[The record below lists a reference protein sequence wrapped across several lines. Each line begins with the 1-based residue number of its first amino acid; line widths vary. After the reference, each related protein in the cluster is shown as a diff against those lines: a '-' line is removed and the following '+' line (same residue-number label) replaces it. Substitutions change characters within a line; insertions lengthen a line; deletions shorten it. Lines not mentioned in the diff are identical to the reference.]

1 MRIKQLELIGFKS
14 FRNKTTLSFPAGIT
28 AIVGPNGCG
37 KSNVVDALRWV
48 LGEQSAKHLRGQEMG
63 DVVFSGNESSAPMG
77 MAEVT
82 LVLENGADTVT
93 APMNETNGIAPANW
107 TEVMISRRYFRS
119 GESEYLFN
127 KIPCRLRDIVEFFLG
142 TGAGTKAYS
151 MVEQGRVD
159 HLINA
164 KPEEI
169 RLLVEEAA
177 GVSLFRSRRI
187 AAERKL
193 ERTQENLSRVADL
206 LRELERQLGSLR
218 RQAKKAE
225 QYRTLQDEV
234 KTVDLTL
241 LCQTHRT
248 LAEEL
253 QALTAQREGLF
264 ERETQLAQEEQQI
277 LVERAEATVE
287 LAREEAALHMA
298 EEQRRAWESTLQQGE
313 QRKQFLSQQA
323 QQNEARVAAA
333 REEADGIE
341 EKRAQAQTELQKLE
355 QESFAVLEA
364 LQEEERSLH
373 GYEHET
379 VELQQVLVEQEAAG
393 EEIKT
398 TIVDLLTQEAHVQ

>member
-1 MRIKQLELIGFKS
+1 MRIKQIELVGFKS

-63 DVVFSGNESSAPMG
+63 DVVFAGNETSSPMG

-82 LVLENGADTVT
+82 LVLENGNGEA
-93 APMNETNGIAPANW
+93 ASAMNGVNGTNGNHSTNGIAPVGW

-151 MVEQGRVD
+151 MIEQGRVD
-159 HLINA
+159 QLINA
-164 KPEEI
+164 KPEDI

-193 ERTQENLSRVADL
+193 ERTQENLARVADL

-218 RQAKKAE
+218 RQAKK
-225 QYRTLQDEV
+225 D
-234 KTVDLTL
+234 
-241 LCQTHRT
+241 
-248 LAEEL
+248 
-253 QALTAQREGLF
+253 
-264 ERETQLAQEEQQI
+264 
-277 LVERAEATVE
+277 
-287 LAREEAALHMA
+287 
-298 EEQRRAWESTLQQGE
+298 
-313 QRKQFLSQQA
+313 
-323 QQNEARVAAA
+323 
-333 REEADGIE
+333 
-341 EKRAQAQTELQKLE
+341 
-355 QESFAVLEA
+355 
-364 LQEEERSLH
+364 
-373 GYEHET
+373 
-379 VELQQVLVEQEAAG
+379 
-393 EEIKT
+393 
-398 TIVDLLTQEAHVQ
+398 

>member
-14 FRNKTTLSFPAGIT
+14 FRNKTTLSFPVGIT

-63 DVVFSGNESSAPMG
+63 DVVFSGNEASAPMG

-82 LVLENGADTVT
+82 LVLENGSDQIGTT
-93 APMNETNGIAPANW
+93 TNGANGVAPANW

-151 MVEQGRVD
+151 MIEQGRVD

-225 QYRTLQDEV
+225 QYQAFQHELR
-234 KTVDLTL
+234 TVDLTL
-241 LCQTHRT
+241 QCQAYRT

-253 QALTAQREGLF
+253 RTLTARRDELF
-264 ERETQLAQEEQQI
+264 EREVQLARDEQQ
-277 LVERAEATVE
+277 LLAERAEATAE
-287 LAREEAALHMA
+287 LGRKKKRCMGRKSDAGLWKVRYSKESKESSFWRNKRNRTKHAPLPRK
-298 EEQRRAWESTLQQGE
+298 RRQAVL
-313 QRKQFLSQQA
+313 RKSVSKCKR
-323 QQNEARVAAA
+323 NCRSSN
-333 REEADGIE
+333 
-341 EKRAQAQTELQKLE
+341 KRASPRLNFYKKKNARCAPTNLKLVIY
-355 QESFAVLEA
+355 SV
-364 LQEEERSLH
+364 R
-373 GYEHET
+373 
-379 VELQQVLVEQEAAG
+379 
-393 EEIKT
+393 
-398 TIVDLLTQEAHVQ
+398 